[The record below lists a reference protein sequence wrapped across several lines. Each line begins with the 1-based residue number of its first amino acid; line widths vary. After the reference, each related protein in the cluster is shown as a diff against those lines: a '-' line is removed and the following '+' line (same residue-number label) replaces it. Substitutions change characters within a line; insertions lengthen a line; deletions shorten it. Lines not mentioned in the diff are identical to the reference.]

1 MNHIK
6 KFRDDSTEYMKRFTN
21 HGTEYMNRF
30 TNHSMRYIN
39 KITQHLSQ
47 EVMVILTTI
56 VFVFFIYFYATIV
69 YYWYFYKYAT
79 CMEYIYEVPGK
90 DASNNKKKYIT
101 FQTPDGRKYVQ
112 EQKTDDKNVQIIYY
126 NKIEP
131 SDYIITQTHPALQ
144 VLPLILLSVSA
155 FLLLLFL
162 IGTYVKWG
170 VFYFIIIVITNT
182 ICIFA
187 YITYIMNRFKK
198 ASNWTYVLRTQTI
211 TTETTR
217 KFLTW
222 TNNQNVIE
230 NMIPVIV
237 DDIQDT
243 DLDSGNIYF
252 SYNTVN
258 GENVITHVT
267 YNKYDISE
275 YNLYYDV
282 TDIQNNIILPKDYN
296 APFVFP
302 LLITIALIVVL
313 ISMCTLFLFL

>member
-6 KFRDDSTEYMKRFTN
+6 RFRDDSTEYMKRFTN

-56 VFVFFIYFYATIV
+56 VFVLFIYFYATIV
-69 YYWYFYKYAT
+69 YYWYFYKSAT
-79 CMEYIYEVPGK
+79 CTEFIYKVPGK
-90 DASNNKKKYIT
+90 DASNNNKKYIT
-101 FQTPDGRKYVQ
+101 FQTPDGRRYVQ

-131 SDYIITQTHPALQ
+131 SDYIITRTHPALQ

-162 IGTYVKWG
+162 IVTYVKWG

-187 YITYIMNRFKK
+187 YITYIMNRFKP
-198 ASNWTYVLRTQTI
+198 ASNWTYVVRTQTSSWG
-211 TTETTR
+211 TKTESIVET
-217 KFLTW
+217 
-222 TNNQNVIE
+222 
-230 NMIPVIV
+230 PV
-237 DDIQDT
+237 DDIKYT
-243 DLDSGNIYF
+243 DLDNGNVYF

-258 GENVITHVT
+258 GENVIAHVT
-267 YNKYDISE
+267 YDKYDISKL
-275 YNLYYDV
+275 NLYYDV
-282 TDIQNNIILPKDYN
+282 TDIQNNIILPKAYN